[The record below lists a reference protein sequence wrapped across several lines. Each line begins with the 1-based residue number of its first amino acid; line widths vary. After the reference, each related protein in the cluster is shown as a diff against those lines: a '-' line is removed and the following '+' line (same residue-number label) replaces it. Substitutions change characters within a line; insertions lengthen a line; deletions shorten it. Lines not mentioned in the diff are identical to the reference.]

1 MLTGSGIFQWRG
13 KCQKN
18 SSSSTELFYYY
29 YYFCAA
35 RRDLKDSGAQTFLHG
50 ILRLK
55 VIFVVFFRRLKLALL
70 NVPFFFKRSFF
81 CVFYFYFIFLK
92 VFGLLKLFPDTVSL
106 HSAVAYPQV
115 CRVVLYLSL
124 LKLLNLPVF
133 TFYSNFSA
141 DCAETLLLSQL
152 CLQQSMK
159 EKVSFCRVTVS
170 CCFEWLE
177 TTKYVSIHLS
187 QEAAELLIILSCTKR
202 IICQSSHD
210 KLMFSIPKT
219 PASDKTGR
227 ENSLAF
233 SCILQKRC
241 SVYETIKYPYVKLS
255 VLRICIFFVMA
266 HLS

>member
-18 SSSSTELFYYY
+18 SSSSTELFLLLLFLCCQKRFKRFRSSNIFTWNSETQS
-29 YYFCAA
+29 YFCS
-35 RRDLKDSGAQTFLHG
+35 LFQTFKTH
-50 ILRLK
+50 I
-55 VIFVVFFRRLKLALL
+55 VECT
-70 NVPFFFKRSFF
+70 FFFKRSFF

-133 TFYSNFSA
+133 TFYSNFPA